1 MAVEIYRPFAFAGGL
16 SGAAALVA
24 YAASAHGGS
33 ANLGTVAPILLAHAP
48 ALLVLAVLAPG
59 RSAARLGGWT
69 TLAGLIL
76 FAGDLLTRDVA
87 GTRLFPYAAPLGG
100 TLLIAGWLVIAI
112 MGIMK
117 QKPSS

>member
-1 MAVEIYRPFAFAGGL
+1 MRLEPYRPFALAGGL
-16 SGAAALVA
+16 SGAAALAA

-59 RSAARLGGWT
+59 RMAAWIGGWT

-76 FAGDLLTRDVA
+76 FAGDLVMRDIA

-100 TLLIAGWLVIAI
+100 TLLITGWLVIALI
-112 MGIMK
+112 GVLRPK
-117 QKPSS
+117 ASS